1 MHQKTKI
8 VTIGGGTGMPVI
20 NEALVLGGFTQIK
33 SIVATFDNGGDTGRI
48 RTDERGQILANSDYW
63 RSLISLWDDG
73 EQKAIWE
80 NMLRYR
86 DGRGRNFGN
95 TFFQFMSEKV
105 DGLSNVGELFKK
117 LTMANIVGE
126 VIPVSLK
133 PAEVCFKTT
142 SGKQYK
148 GERYLDELRMSRDYV
163 TDLWLDPK
171 IEANPRAIEAISEA
185 DLVIICPG
193 SVHGSLLTNFL
204 AGGMEKAFANSKAKK
219 LLMVNLMTSGNEGM
233 IKNQNEYLE
242 LFGKYIKADFD
253 LILMADLDRLEGKKL
268 SRVLEY
274 YEMENSSRI
283 DYVKES
289 KCKCEVADIATIDE
303 VNWRLRHSKDKLAK
317 YFVKMDLCR
326 RKDLK
331 S

>member
-1 MHQKTKI
+1 MHKKTKI

-20 NEALVLGGFTQIK
+20 NEALVLGGFTKIK
-33 SIVATFDNGGDTGRI
+33 SIVSTFDSGGDTGRI

-142 SGKQYK
+142 SGKEYK
-148 GERYLDELRMSRDYV
+148 GERYLDELRMSRDFV
-163 TDLWLDPK
+163 TKLWLEPEV
-171 IEANPRAIEAISEA
+171 EANPKAVEALKEA
-185 DLVIICPG
+185 DLIIVCPG

-204 AGGMEKAFANSKAKK
+204 AGGVTEAFAKSKAKK
-219 LLMVNLMTSGNEGM
+219 LLMVNIMASGNEGI
-233 IKNQNEYLE
+233 IKNQNDYLD
-242 LFGKYIKADFD
+242 LFTKSIKSSFD
-253 LILMADLDRLEGKKL
+253 LVLMTDLNRLVEKKL
-268 SRVLEY
+268 SRVIEY
-274 YEMENSSRI
+274 YEMENSSQI
-283 DYVKES
+283 KYLPGS

-317 YFVKMDLCR
+317 YFVKMDLCHR
-326 RKDLK
+326 RD
-331 S
+331 

>member
-1 MHQKTKI
+1 MDKKTKI

-20 NEALVLGGFTQIK
+20 NEALVLGGFTEIK

-105 DGLSNVGELFKK
+105 NGLSNVGELFRK

-126 VIPVSLK
+126 VIPVALK
-133 PAEVCFKTT
+133 PAEICFKTI

-148 GERYLDELRMSRDYV
+148 GERYLDELRMSRDFV
-163 TDLWLDPK
+163 TKLWLEPEV
-171 IEANPRAIEAISEA
+171 EANPKAVEALKEA
-185 DLVIICPG
+185 DLIIVCPG
-193 SVHGSLLTNFL
+193 SVHGSLITNFL
-204 AGGMEKAFANSKAKK
+204 AGGVTQAFAKSKAKK
-219 LLMVNLMTSGNEGM
+219 LLMVNIMATGNEGI
-233 IKNQNEYLE
+233 IKNQNDYLD
-242 LFGKYIKADFD
+242 LFTKSIKSSFD
-253 LILMADLDRLEGKKL
+253 LILMVDLRRLEVRKL
-268 SRVLEY
+268 NRVLEY

-283 DYVKES
+283 EYLSES
-289 KCKCEVADIATIDE
+289 NCKCEVADIATIDE

-317 YFVKMDLCR
+317 YFVKMDLCH
-326 RKDLK
+326 RKD
-331 S
+331 

>member
-1 MHQKTKI
+1 MHKKTKI

-20 NEALVLGGFTQIK
+20 NEALVLGGFTKIK

-86 DGRGRNFGN
+86 DGKNRNFGN
-95 TFFQFMSEKV
+95 TFFQFMAEKV
-105 DGLSNVGELFKK
+105 NGLSNVGELFKK

-133 PAEVCFKTT
+133 PAEVCFKTI

-148 GERYLDELRMSRDYV
+148 GERYLDELRMSRDFV
-163 TDLWLDPK
+163 TKLWLEPEV
-171 IEANPRAIEAISEA
+171 EANPKAIEALNSG
-185 DLVIICPG
+185 DLIIVCPG
-193 SVHGSLLTNFL
+193 SIHGSLLTNFL
-204 AGGMEKAFANSKAKK
+204 AKGISKAFAESKAKK
-219 LLMVNLMTSGNEGM
+219 VLMVNIMATGNEGK
-233 IKNQNEYLE
+233 INNQNDYLN
-242 LFGKYIKADFD
+242 LFTKSIKSSFD
-253 LILMADLDRLEGKKL
+253 LILMADLNRLVVEKL
-268 SRVLEY
+268 NRVLEY

-283 DYVKES
+283 EYVS
-289 KCKCEVADIATIDE
+289 KANCKCEVADIATIDE

-317 YFVKMDLCR
+317 YFVKMDLCHR
-326 RKDLK
+326 RD
-331 S
+331 

>member
-1 MHQKTKI
+1 MHKKTKI

-20 NEALVLGGFTQIK
+20 NEALVLGGFTKIK
-33 SIVATFDNGGDTGRI
+33 SIVATFDSGGDTGRI

-86 DGRGRNFGN
+86 DGKNRNFGN
-95 TFFQFMSEKV
+95 TFFQFMAEKV

-126 VIPVSLK
+126 VIPVALN
-133 PAEVCFKTT
+133 PAEICFKTT

-148 GERYLDELRMSRDYV
+148 GERYLDELRMSRDFV
-163 TDLWLDPK
+163 TDLWLEPE
-171 IEANPRAIEAISEA
+171 IQANPKAIEALNEA
-185 DLVIICPG
+185 EVIIICPG

-204 AGGMEKAFANSKAKK
+204 AKGVAKAFAGSKAKK
-219 LLMVNLMTSGNEGM
+219 VLMVNIMATSNEGK
-233 IKNQNEYLE
+233 IKNQNDYLA
-242 LFGKYIKADFD
+242 LFKQYLKCDLD
-253 LILMADLDRLEGKKL
+253 LILMADLGRLEVEKL

-274 YEMENSSRI
+274 YEMENSTRI
-283 DYVKES
+283 EYLPKS
-289 KCKCEVADIATIDE
+289 NCKCEVADIATIDE

-317 YFVKMDLCR
+317 YFVKMN
-326 RKDLK
+326 
-331 S
+331 